1 MLVNLLIRNYAL
13 IDSFTIDFKPGFN
26 VVSGETGSGKS
37 MMLGALSLI
46 LGKRADVSVLYNPN
60 IKCIVEGLFIVNKKR
75 YQTFFNNNNLD
86 FDDKTII
93 RREISPNGKSRA
105 FINDTP
111 VKLSILRLFCSKI
124 IEVYSQHESL
134 FLKESKT
141 QLQLLDNLCQNNE
154 LLQEYSSEY
163 ENLQILKKQLQKIID
178 SGNNSQT
185 EADFLKY
192 QLDELSNAELNDGEV
207 DQIKEELNL
216 LNNAE
221 NINLTL
227 ENSRAILEMD
237 EGILELLSKN
247 IKNLEDVSVF
257 NDQLLQIKDRF
268 EKTAIEL
275 NDISSDIFYLQEK
288 TILNPEQLIF
298 LNNRLDLINSLL
310 LKHKVTF
317 ESQLIAK
324 KDYLKDKL
332 DKLSNY
338 DQVFSKSQDRV
349 IKQEQ
354 VLNVLAKKISKK
366 RINVIPKA
374 ENQITELLKKLGMPY
389 ANFKIEHRELGNL
402 SVRGIDE
409 INFLFS
415 ANKGI
420 EMNNISSI
428 ISGGELSR
436 FMLAIKYIISKQQNT
451 QSLIF
456 DEIDSGVSGE
466 VASQMG
472 EMMRIIASNKQ
483 VISITHLPQVAAKGD
498 HHYLIYKEIKSG
510 KSRTLIKYLNKNE
523 RINELAK
530 LLSGKIITIAAIK
543 NADELLNQ

>member
-1 MLVNLLIRNYAL
+1 MLVNLLIKNYAL
-13 IDSFTIDFKPGFN
+13 IDSLTIDFKPGFN
-26 VVSGETGSGKS
+26 VISGETGSGKS

-46 LGKRADVSVLYNPN
+46 LGKRADVSVLYNSN
-60 IKCIVEGLFIVNKKR
+60 NKCIVEGLFIINKDRFKS
-75 YQTFFNNNNLD
+75 FFDNNNLD
-86 FDDKTII
+86 FEDKTIL
-93 RREISPNGKSRA
+93 RREITPNGKSRA

-111 VKLSILRLFCSKI
+111 VKLSILRFFCSKI

-141 QLQLLDNLCQNNE
+141 QLQLIDNLCQNKD
-154 LLQEYSSEY
+154 LVDEYNSEY
-163 ENLQILKKQLQKIID
+163 ENLLIFRNQLKKIIE
-178 SGNNSQT
+178 SGNNST
-185 EADFLKY
+185 SEADFLKY
-192 QLDELSNAELNDGEV
+192 QLDELINADLKEGEL
-207 DQIKEELNL
+207 DQIKDELNL

-221 NINLTL
+221 NINLSL
-227 ENSRAILEMD
+227 EKSRAIFEMD
-237 EGILELLSKN
+237 EGVIELLSRN
-247 IKNLEDVSVF
+247 INNLEDVSAF
-257 NDQLLQIKDRF
+257 NDQLSQIKDRL

-275 NDISSDIFYLQEK
+275 KDISSDIFYLQEK
-288 TILNPEQLIF
+288 TILDPEKLIS

-317 ESQLIAK
+317 ESQLITI
-324 KDYLKDKL
+324 KDNLKDKL
-332 DKLSNY
+332 DSLSNY
-338 DQVFSKSQDRV
+338 DMTVLEAQDKV

-366 RINVIPKA
+366 RINIFPKA
-374 ENQITELLKKLGMPY
+374 EKQIIELLKKLGMLY
-389 ANFKIEHRELGNL
+389 ANFKIDHREIEELGA
-402 SVRGIDE
+402 SGIDE

-436 FMLAIKYIISKQQNT
+436 FMLVIKYITSKQHNT

-466 VASQMG
+466 VASLVG

-498 HHYLIYKEIKSG
+498 QHYLIYKEIKSG
-510 KSRTLIKYLNKNE
+510 KSRTLIKCLNKDE

-530 LLSGKIITIAAIK
+530 LLSGKTITSSAIR
-543 NADELLNQ
+543 NASELLNQ

>member
-1 MLVNLLIRNYAL
+1 MLVNLLIKNYAL

-46 LGKRADVSVLYNPN
+46 LGKRADVSVLYNPDN
-60 IKCIVEGLFIVNKKR
+60 KCIVEGSFIINKER
-75 YQTFFNNNNLD
+75 FLDFFNNNNLD
-86 FDDKTII
+86 FEDKTIL
-93 RREISPNGKSRA
+93 RREITPNGKSRA

-111 VKLSILRLFCSKI
+111 VKLSLLRLFCSKI

-134 FLKESKT
+134 FLKESRT
-141 QLQLLDNLCQNNE
+141 QMQLIDNLCQNQE
-154 LLQEYSSEY
+154 LLEEYSLEY
-163 ENLQILKKQLQKIID
+163 ENLLILRNQLKKIIE
-178 SGNNSQT
+178 SGNNSQS
-185 EADFLKY
+185 EADFHKY
-192 QLDELSNAELNDGEV
+192 QLDELLNADLKDGEV

-221 NINLTL
+221 NINFTL

-237 EGILELLSKN
+237 EGIIELLSRN
-247 IKNLEDVSVF
+247 IKNLEDVAVF
-257 NDQLLQIKDRF
+257 NDQLLQIKDRL

-275 NDISSDIFYLQEK
+275 KDISSDIFYLQEK
-288 TILNPEQLIF
+288 TILNPEQLTS

-317 ESQLIAK
+317 ASELITIK
-324 KDYLKDKL
+324 EDLKDKL
-332 DKLSNY
+332 ENLSNY
-338 DQVFSKSQDRV
+338 DQVVLELKDRV
-349 IKQEQ
+349 INQEQ
-354 VLNVLAKKISKK
+354 VLNVLATKLSKK
-366 RINVIPKA
+366 RINIIPKA
-374 ENQITELLKKLGMPY
+374 ENQIIELLKKLGMPY
-389 ANFKIEHRELGNL
+389 ANFKIDHSKLKDLG
-402 SVRGIDE
+402 VIGIDE

-420 EMNNISSI
+420 SMNNISSI

-436 FMLAIKYIISKQQNT
+436 FMLAIKYITSKKHNT
-451 QSLIF
+451 QCLIF

-466 VASQMG
+466 VASLMG

-510 KSRTLIKYLNKNE
+510 KSRTLIKCLNKDE

-530 LLSGKIITIAAIK
+530 LLSGKKITSIAMNNAI
-543 NADELLNQ
+543 ELLNQ